1 MSFYS
6 YEGIPDNV
14 LDKQHTTSTGETYSL
29 RHNENLKVEMSYLGK
44 GNANANSQGWERNS
58 SKYFDTL
65 YKNHPEMFSKKNVA
79 RIKDGHA
86 PIVDQKMI
94 SSNPKWAQYRNQA
107 LVHHHIGGDGEAVA
121 VPKNAHKGQ
130 GEIHN
135 HEKSAGITDNC
146 KSFSKKIASNPDSVG
161 KTTSQLH
168 AELVTK
174 SNSNGKVQSAPTA
187 KTSNLSRTSTPS
199 ISASTRSN
207 AVRSSVS
214 SISNSSNTGRSQ
226 SVMDA
231 GNSMM
236 ITSSSSSRSNSVRS
250 SMQNIKSGSSGTT
263 STQSSTG
270 STHSHASS
278 SSSASQG
285 NSHGRG
291 QSSGGSSS
299 RGGHSSGSSQG
310 K

>member
-1 MSFYS
+1 MSFFS
-6 YEGIPDNV
+6 YEGVPNSV

-44 GNANANSQGWERNS
+44 GNTNANSQGWERNS
-58 SKYFDTL
+58 SKYFEAL
-65 YKNHPEMFSKKNVA
+65 YRNHPEMFSKKNVV

-94 SSNPKWAQYRNQA
+94 SSNPNWAQYRNQA

-121 VPKNAHKGQ
+121 IPKNAHKGQ

-146 KSFSKKIASNPDSVG
+146 RSFSKKCASNPNSVG

-168 AELVTK
+168 AEIGAK
-174 SNSNGKVQSAPTA
+174 SKSNGKTQSTLPA
-187 KTSNLSRTSTPS
+187 KISNASRTSKSS
-199 ISASTRSN
+199 ISASARSD

-214 SISNSSNTGRSQ
+214 SKGSSSNTGRSQ
-226 SVMDA
+226 SVRDA
-231 GNSMM
+231 GSSMN
-236 ITSSSSSRSNSVRS
+236 TSSSPSRGDSVRS
-250 SMQNIKSGSSGTT
+250 SMQSTKSGSVGQT
-263 STQSSTG
+263 STQSSVG
-270 STHSHASS
+270 SAHSHASS

-285 NSHGRG
+285 SSHGAG
-291 QSSGGSSS
+291 QSSGGGSS
-299 RGGHSSGSSQG
+299 RGGYSGGSGQG